1 MENIEYNLIPY
12 FVFPVFE
19 IDTLEDA
26 LKFQYGEDFIAEI
39 QSEFGSLRQLLFNDR
54 YINDVCLKYSFRTLD
69 KEETSQAHF
78 ENCIK
83 TFLMDI
89 IPEAYPEVIIDI
101 SW

>member
-1 MENIEYNLIPY
+1 MEDVEKLLIPY

-19 IDTLEDA
+19 INTLEDA
-26 LKFQYGEDFIAEI
+26 LKFEYGEDFIAEI
-39 QSEFGSLRQLLFNDR
+39 QSEFGSLRQLLFNDN
-54 YINDVCLKYSFRTLD
+54 YINGVCLKYPFRTLD

-78 ENCIK
+78 ENRIK

-89 IPEAYPEVIIDI
+89 VPEAYPEVLIDV